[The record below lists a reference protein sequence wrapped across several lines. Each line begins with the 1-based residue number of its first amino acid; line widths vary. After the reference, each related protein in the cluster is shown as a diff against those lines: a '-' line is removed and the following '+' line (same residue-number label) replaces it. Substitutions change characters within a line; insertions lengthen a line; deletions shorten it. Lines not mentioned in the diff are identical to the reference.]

1 MKVTWSPLAL
11 ERVAEIGGWIAE
23 DRPDAAARVVA
34 EIFAAVERLVDF
46 PESGRVVPEFGR
58 PDLREIV
65 TPPYRIIYR
74 IAGDR
79 VEILTVRHSLQLLDE
94 DDLDR

>member
-23 DRPDAAARVVA
+23 DRPDAAARVVE

-65 TPPYRIIYR
+65 TPPFTPYSCWTRTTSTGSPFLSAVR
-74 IAGDR
+74 APGRRR
-79 VEILTVRHSLQLLDE
+79 V
-94 DDLDR
+94 